1 MKDKYDTGTDDF
13 LLKLDINT
21 IETEWSA
28 PTEFPDLTNCK
39 TIAIDLETRDEGLGA
54 NKGPGWATND
64 GYVVGIAV
72 AAGDFHGYFPIR
84 HANGPNL
91 DVQMTLAWLQ
101 DQMNTPNITKVC
113 HNAPYDIGW
122 LMAEGIKVQGP
133 IIDTLIAA
141 PLVDENR
148 FSYRLDLLGKEYIG
162 MRKDE
167 KILRAAA
174 TEWGIDPK
182 AEMWKLPARFVGG
195 YGEQD
200 AVMTLKLWDH
210 LKGEIEKQELWSVFD
225 LESRVLPAV
234 IDMRATGV
242 RVDLDQAERSRKI
255 LRDRKQELLAFVKD
269 KTGVEV
275 EVWAAESIKKVF
287 EEQQIPYPRT
297 EAGAPSFT
305 KDFLKDHP
313 NEVAQTINKIREA
326 DKADSTFID
335 SILKYE
341 HKGRIHP
348 EMHQLRGDDGGTVTG
363 RMSSSH
369 PNAQQLPARDPEIKK
384 LIRGIFLPE
393 EGEKWGSFDY
403 SSQEP
408 RMLTHFAAMM
418 PDRMRSPTVDAF
430 VEGYRSGDFDFHQMV
445 ADMTGLKR
453 KEAKTCIAEG
463 EPVLTHRGLVPIEKI
478 TLDDLVWDGLEWVQH
493 EGVVFMGYK
502 EVITYDGL
510 TATPDH
516 EVWVGRERTVPFGKA
531 ASRLERL
538 VRTGVGERAVRIVDG
553 CVPTDPASWKAYLRS
568 SALRLWDRGLEG
580 FRQLEAWAFNKLHL
594 LSNQEAAQ
602 EGWEHAFELSGGDA
616 ACAARRVNFPT
627 MQQPERQG
635 LQQLRRS
642 WDSMSLLQQ
651 KGALRLPLVT
661 SQRGRVD
668 GIRDR
673 QDQQQRALR
682 AGKPAPS
689 NTGSKHAE
697 QTSNAVGFLQGA
709 GCGAGS
715 PVAPDQNRLSALRVW
730 SQQGSEAGGGGYET
744 RRDSDLQTRR
754 TSKVYDIKNAGPR
767 HRFTVSGC
775 LVHNCGLGITYGMG
789 KAKLSNQLGVSAE
802 EASRILET
810 LDEKVP
816 FIRQLSR
823 AASQRAESQGQI
835 RTIHGRL
842 CRFDMWEPRSF
853 GYNKPLKYEEAV
865 KEYGTVGQGIRRAFT
880 YKALNRLIQGS
891 AADQTKLA
899 FAQCYEAG
907 HKPML
912 QVHDEL
918 CFSIAT
924 DGQANEIVEIMEN
937 GLELKVPSKVDVALE
952 KDWGDVD

>member
-13 LLKLDINT
+13 LLKLDINN

-28 PTEFPDLTNCK
+28 PTEFPDLTKHK
-39 TIAIDLETRDEGLGA
+39 TIAIDLETRDDGLGA

-91 DVQMTLAWLQ
+91 DLTMTLGWLQ
-101 DQMNTPNITKVC
+101 EQMDTPGITKVC

-167 KILRAAA
+167 KVLRAAA

-200 AVMTLKLWDH
+200 AVMTLKLWEH
-210 LKGEIEKQELWSVFD
+210 LKAEIEKQDLWSVFD
-225 LESRVLPAV
+225 LESRVLPGV
-234 IDMRATGV
+234 IDMRARGV
-242 RVDLDQAERSRKI
+242 RVDLDQADRSRKI
-255 LRDRKQELLAFVKD
+255 LRQRKQELLAFVKD
-269 KTGVEV
+269 KTGIEV

-287 EEQQIPYPRT
+287 EDLGLPYPRT

-341 HKGRIHP
+341 HKGRIHC
-348 EMHQLRGDDGGTVTG
+348 EMHQLRSDDGGTVTG
-363 RMSSSH
+363 RFSSSS
-369 PNAQQLPARDPEIKK
+369 PNLQQIPARDPEIKK
-384 LIRGIFLPE
+384 LIRGIFVPE
-393 EGEKWGSFDY
+393 EGERWGSFDY
-403 SSQEP
+403 ASQEP
-408 RMLTHFAAMM
+408 RLLTHFAASL
-418 PDRMRSPTVDAF
+418 PPRMRGTMVDEIVKEF
-430 VEGYRSGDFDFHQMV
+430 HEGNADLHQMV
-445 ADMTGLKR
+445 ADMAGISR
-453 KEAKTCIAEG
+453 KEAKT
-463 EPVLTHRGLVPIEKI
+463 
-478 TLDDLVWDGLEWVQH
+478 
-493 EGVVFMGYK
+493 
-502 EVITYDGL
+502 
-510 TATPDH
+510 
-516 EVWVGRERTVPFGKA
+516 
-531 ASRLERL
+531 
-538 VRTGVGERAVRIVDG
+538 
-553 CVPTDPASWKAYLRS
+553 
-568 SALRLWDRGLEG
+568 
-580 FRQLEAWAFNKLHL
+580 
-594 LSNQEAAQ
+594 
-602 EGWEHAFELSGGDA
+602 
-616 ACAARRVNFPT
+616 VN
-627 MQQPERQG
+627 
-635 LQQLRRS
+635 
-642 WDSMSLLQQ
+642 
-651 KGALRLPLVT
+651 
-661 SQRGRVD
+661 
-668 GIRDR
+668 
-673 QDQQQRALR
+673 
-682 AGKPAPS
+682 
-689 NTGSKHAE
+689 
-697 QTSNAVGFLQGA
+697 
-709 GCGAGS
+709 
-715 PVAPDQNRLSALRVW
+715 
-730 SQQGSEAGGGGYET
+730 
-744 RRDSDLQTRR
+744 
-754 TSKVYDIKNAGPR
+754 
-767 HRFTVSGC
+767 
-775 LVHNCGLGITYGMG
+775 LGIMYGMG
-789 KAKLSNQLGVSAE
+789 MGKLANQLGISE
-802 EASRILET
+802 DEAKRL
-810 LDEKVP
+810 LDLHQEKVP
-816 FIRQLSR
+816 FVRML
-823 AASQRAESQGQI
+823 ATVASDQAERNGQI
-835 RTIHGRL
+835 RTVHGRL

-853 GYNKPLKYEEAV
+853 GYSKPLKYEEAV

-907 HKPML
+907 LKPML

-924 DGQANEIVEIMEN
+924 DEQANEIVEIMEN
-937 GLELKVPSKVDVALE
+937 GLELRVPSKVDVALE

>member
-1 MKDKYDTGTDDF
+1 VKDKYDTGTDDF
-13 LLKLDINT
+13 LLKLDINN

-28 PTEFPDLTNCK
+28 PTEFPDLTKHK
-39 TIAIDLETRDEGLGA
+39 TIAIDLETRDDGLGA

-91 DVQMTLAWLQ
+91 DLTMTLGWLQ
-101 DQMNTPNITKVC
+101 EQMDTPGITKVC

-167 KILRAAA
+167 KVLRAAA

-200 AVMTLKLWDH
+200 AVMTLKLWEH
-210 LKGEIEKQELWSVFD
+210 LKAEIEKQDLWSVFD
-225 LESRVLPAV
+225 LESRVLPGV
-234 IDMRATGV
+234 IDMRARGV
-242 RVDLDQAERSRKI
+242 RVDLDQADRSRKI
-255 LRDRKQELLAFVKD
+255 LRQRKQELLAFVKD
-269 KTGVEV
+269 KTGIEV

-287 EEQQIPYPRT
+287 EDLGLPYPRT

-341 HKGRIHP
+341 HKGRIHC
-348 EMHQLRGDDGGTVTG
+348 EMHQLRSDDGGTVTG
-363 RMSSSH
+363 RFSSSS
-369 PNAQQLPARDPEIKK
+369 PNLQQIPARDPEIKK
-384 LIRGIFLPE
+384 LIRGIFVPE
-393 EGEKWGSFDY
+393 EGERWGSFDY
-403 SSQEP
+403 ASQEP
-408 RMLTHFAAMM
+408 RLLTHFAASL
-418 PDRMRSPTVDAF
+418 PPRMRGTMVDEIVKEF
-430 VEGYRSGDFDFHQMV
+430 HEGNADLHQMV
-445 ADMTGLKR
+445 ADMAGISR
-453 KEAKTCIAEG
+453 KEAKT
-463 EPVLTHRGLVPIEKI
+463 
-478 TLDDLVWDGLEWVQH
+478 
-493 EGVVFMGYK
+493 
-502 EVITYDGL
+502 
-510 TATPDH
+510 
-516 EVWVGRERTVPFGKA
+516 
-531 ASRLERL
+531 
-538 VRTGVGERAVRIVDG
+538 
-553 CVPTDPASWKAYLRS
+553 
-568 SALRLWDRGLEG
+568 
-580 FRQLEAWAFNKLHL
+580 
-594 LSNQEAAQ
+594 
-602 EGWEHAFELSGGDA
+602 
-616 ACAARRVNFPT
+616 VN
-627 MQQPERQG
+627 
-635 LQQLRRS
+635 
-642 WDSMSLLQQ
+642 
-651 KGALRLPLVT
+651 
-661 SQRGRVD
+661 
-668 GIRDR
+668 
-673 QDQQQRALR
+673 
-682 AGKPAPS
+682 
-689 NTGSKHAE
+689 
-697 QTSNAVGFLQGA
+697 
-709 GCGAGS
+709 
-715 PVAPDQNRLSALRVW
+715 
-730 SQQGSEAGGGGYET
+730 
-744 RRDSDLQTRR
+744 
-754 TSKVYDIKNAGPR
+754 
-767 HRFTVSGC
+767 
-775 LVHNCGLGITYGMG
+775 LGIMYGMG
-789 KAKLSNQLGVSAE
+789 KGKLANQLGISE
-802 EASRILET
+802 DEAKRL
-810 LDEKVP
+810 LDLHQEKVP
-816 FIRQLSR
+816 FVRML
-823 AASQRAESQGQI
+823 ATVASDQAERNGQI
-835 RTIHGRL
+835 RTVHGRL

-853 GYNKPLKYEEAV
+853 GYSKPLKYEEAV

-907 HKPML
+907 LKPML

-924 DGQANEIVEIMEN
+924 DEQANEIVEIMEN